1 MSVLLRET
9 FLLGEY
15 DVFCGRGSRA
25 LNHTG
30 NEHFRNLILSH
41 VTRYMKART
50 KFEKQ
55 SIITEIVGHVKYQ
68 SPNGGFVKQDLD
80 SWRYYVIS
88 DTVAVS

>member
-1 MSVLLRET
+1 MSVLLPET
-9 FLLGEY
+9 FLLGEN

-25 LNHTG
+25 LNHKG
-30 NEHFRNLILSH
+30 NEHFRSLILSH

-55 SIITEIVGHVKYQ
+55 SIITEIVAHVKHR
-68 SPNGGFVKQDLD
+68 SPNGGFVKQDLE